1 MCSAK
6 SNDVLNCEGTSNW
19 MGAESRSFHAN
30 LSSCL
35 HAMGQPLTVLRCTV
49 AAAAVQGIPAAKL
62 EKYLGTSAGQVEL
75 LCGLFDCLRDL
86 VDSSQFDGE
95 RSAVAVAQLV
105 SFVLEDRM
113 PLLQASDLAIDLNI
127 PAELHSTM
135 LADMNRSLKALTSVL
150 EVAASVSSRG
160 DVIEVRVAPKNGGVE
175 LIVQN
180 ERAHTRCFTMLQR
193 MSLAVAEANIRSQE
207 GDYLC
212 AEDPFRVSLTL
223 PAQIAAQNRVLNI
236 DRVRGRKARFET
248 LAGQL
253 CS

>member
-1 MCSAK
+1 MFSAK
-6 SNDVLNCEGTSNW
+6 SNDVLKNEGSSNW
-19 MGAESRSFHAN
+19 MGAESDMFHAH

-62 EKYLGTSAGQVEL
+62 EKHLGTSAGQVQL
-75 LCGLFDCLRDL
+75 LCGLFDCLREL
-86 VDSSQFDGE
+86 VDLSQFDGE
-95 RSAVAVAQLV
+95 RSPVEVAQLL
-105 SFVLEDRM
+105 SFVVEDQM
-113 PLLQASDLAIDLNI
+113 PLLQASDLAIDVSI
-127 PAELHSTM
+127 PSEIHSTM

-150 EVAASVSSRG
+150 KIAASVSSRG
-160 DVIEVRVAPKNGGVE
+160 DVIEVRVERRNGGVE

-180 ERAHTRCFTMLQR
+180 ERAHRRTFTSLQR

-207 GDYLC
+207 GDYVC

-223 PAQIAAQNRVLNI
+223 PVQNPAHNRVLNI
-236 DRVRGRKARFET
+236 AQVKDGKARFEA
-248 LAGQL
+248 LASQP